1 MKPVLIIAVTT
12 LLVGCGN
19 LIKNGAL
26 VETQDALNKGH
37 YAEALENAEI
47 AESFGE
53 LSEADTARLHYMRAQ
68 SLEGLDR
75 PQEAILGYRYVVNE
89 HAKSAYAGAARQRL
103 EALNGLAE
111 D

>member
-1 MKPVLIIAVTT
+1 MKAVLMVAVTT

-19 LIKNGAL
+19 LLKNGAL

-37 YAEALENAEI
+37 YAEALENAAI

-53 LSEADTARLHYMRAQ
+53 LSEAETAKLHYMRAQ
-68 SLEGLDR
+68 SLDGLGR
-75 PQEAILGYRYVVNE
+75 HQEAILVYRHVVNE
-89 HAKSAYAGAARQRL
+89 HDKSAYAGAARQRL
-103 EALNGLAE
+103 EALNGLVT

>member
-1 MKPVLIIAVTT
+1 MKTVLIIVLTT
-12 LLVGCGN
+12 LLAGCGN

-37 YAEALENAEI
+37 YAEALENVEI

-53 LSEADTARLHYMRAQ
+53 LSEADTAKLHYMRAQ
-68 SLEGLDR
+68 SLEGLGR
-75 PQEAILGYRYVVNE
+75 QQEAILDYRHVVNE
-89 HAKSAYAGAARQRL
+89 YARSAYAGAARQRL
-103 EALNGLAE
+103 DVLNGLAT